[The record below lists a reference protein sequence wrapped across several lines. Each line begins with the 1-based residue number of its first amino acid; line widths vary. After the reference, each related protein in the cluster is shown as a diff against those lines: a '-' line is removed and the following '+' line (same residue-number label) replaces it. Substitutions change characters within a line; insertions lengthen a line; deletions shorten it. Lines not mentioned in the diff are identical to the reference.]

1 MAASSRAGRRP
12 LETARGARDAAF
24 VGKFAFVKG
33 VAMLFARRRHDGDN
47 SIGGDMI
54 SLPGRPLLIIAGM
67 QLLTVAGCLMAA
79 SMVLRLV
86 VAIGWRG
93 LAMAFFCY
101 GLVATF
107 VVLDLGRHAPHQ
119 RFGVANSVT
128 LARAA
133 LTALL
138 WGVVGET
145 VWGSADLNAA
155 LRWLLALAATAALIL
170 DGLDG
175 WLARRSGMAS
185 DFGADFDLE
194 VDSLFVL
201 ALSLLVY
208 ETAAV
213 GVWVL
218 ANGLLRYIFVV
229 AGWLLP
235 TFAAPLLPLKRRKV
249 ICVVQCVVLIAAL
262 APALP
267 AGVAAALCLFGVALL
282 SYSFGA
288 DILWLWLNKLG
299 RA

>member
-1 MAASSRAGRRP
+1 
-12 LETARGARDAAF
+12 
-24 VGKFAFVKG
+24 
-33 VAMLFARRRHDGDN
+33 MLFARRRHDSDT
-47 SIGGDMI
+47 SVGGGMI
-54 SLPGRPLLIIAGM
+54 SHPGRPLLIIAGIE
-67 QLLTVAGCLMAA
+67 LLTVAAGLMAA

-93 LAMAFFCY
+93 LAMAFLCY

-119 RFGVANSVT
+119 RFGIANSVT

-145 VWGSADLNAA
+145 SLGHANLDPV
-155 LRWLLALAATAALIL
+155 LRWLLALAATTALIL
-170 DGLDG
+170 DGVDG

-185 DFGADFDLE
+185 AFGADFDLE
-194 VDSLFVL
+194 VDSLFML

-208 ETAAV
+208 ATDAV

-218 ANGLLRYIFVV
+218 TNGLMRYIFVL
-229 AGWLLP
+229 AGWLWPRLS
-235 TFAAPLLPLKRRKV
+235 APLLPLRRRKV
-249 ICVVQCVVLIAAL
+249 ICVAQGVVLIVVL
-262 APALP
+262 VPLLP
-267 AGVAAALCLFGVALL
+267 GAVAAGVCFFGVVLL

-288 DILWLWLNKLG
+288 DILWLSKAKG
-299 RA
+299 V

>member
-1 MAASSRAGRRP
+1 
-12 LETARGARDAAF
+12 
-24 VGKFAFVKG
+24 
-33 VAMLFARRRHDGDN
+33 
-47 SIGGDMI
+47 MI
-54 SLPGRPLLIIAGM
+54 SLPGRPLLIVAGM
-67 QLLTVAGCLMAA
+67 QLLTVAAGLMAA
-79 SMVLRLV
+79 SMLLRFV

-93 LAMAFFCY
+93 LAMAFLCY

-145 VWGSADLNAA
+145 LLGSGDLDPA

-170 DGLDG
+170 DGVDG
-175 WLARRSGMAS
+175 WLARRSGMDSA
-185 DFGADFDLE
+185 FGADFDLE

-208 ETAAV
+208 ETGDV

-218 ANGLLRYIFVV
+218 INGLMRYIFVL
-229 AGWLLP
+229 AGWWWPALAATLP
-235 TFAAPLLPLKRRKV
+235 PLRRRKV
-249 ICVVQCVVLIAAL
+249 ICVIQVAVLIVSL
-262 APALP
+262 APLLP
-267 AGVAAALCLFGVALL
+267 VAIASALCLIGVALL

-288 DILWLWLNKLG
+288 DIVWLSKAR